1 MENSNETFL
10 LGLNPLWKG
19 EKKNV
24 RCDIFKI
31 FQTLGHL
38 SDTRLF
44 FLVNTRLYLVSFFW
58 LHKMFTFQ
66 SFFLPPSQKS
76 SSRWNSSSKKC
87 GQSQHGQNG
96 SGNSTLRFTRVV
108 TQRVDNSGHK
118 PKCTYAQCLKITKKS
133 HLTLRATF
141 TFGVDKSSL

>member
-19 EKKNV
+19 EKNV
-24 RCDIFKI
+24 RCDIFRI

-44 FLVNTRLYLVSFFW
+44 FLVNTRLYLVSFFFYFTKC
-58 LHKMFTFQ
+58 LHFNL
-66 SFFLPPSQKS
+66 FLPPSQKS

-87 GQSQHGQNG
+87 DQSQHGQNC

-108 TQRVDNSGHK
+108 TKRVDNSGHK
-118 PKCTYAQCLKITKKS
+118 PKCTCAQCLKITEKVAFNIAS
-133 HLTLRATF
+133 EA
-141 TFGVDKSSL
+141 S